1 MQYLHGYQLTISIGL
16 KPSGSLLFTTAD
28 DTITADKSLDKLRRL
43 LAEGGQH
50 SVLIE
55 LAVLGKQ
62 QLLSAD
68 LNFWSGISQS
78 YLDARCLSPEG
89 EVPSAIQPLEPAQAQ
104 LWLNARPPMLG
115 AEYLSTQVLQDL
127 WQQLD
132 VWLRE
137 RISADYRDLSDFL
150 EFNAPAWH
158 TAGRVCF
165 HLAENKSN
173 PDYPFAFMAT
183 FLPEFERGSKKHLP
197 LAKALEQYAGKNN
210 RQKLV
215 QLLGPINLA
224 SQSSEFVR
232 QLVDSGDIYH
242 PLAWTSQDAYRFLLQ
257 APELQE
263 SGLIIRLPD
272 WWKKN
277 PKPQVQASLGIASS
291 SGVGTD
297 QILQFDLR
305 KVLGDEP
312 LSEKQWQQLLDAED
326 GLVYLK
332 GQWVEVNREKLDE
345 ASRQMAFL
353 KQYADEDGLSFIEG
367 MRLLAGA
374 SKDLSAKAGV
384 EVQNEWSFIRPD
396 KSLSKVLQQIRE
408 PESLKLAL
416 PKLGSKGYLRPYQEV
431 GVRWLWYLSQLRLG
445 ACLADDMGLGKT
457 IQIISLLL
465 IFKKAKVIE
474 SSLLVLP
481 TSLLGN
487 WQAELHKFAPSLKVM
502 FLHPAI
508 SSKATLEGVANNPD
522 LIGNYDL
529 TVTSY
534 GMLLRQSWLY
544 ERQWQC
550 VILDEA
556 QAIKNPSSKQTKAVK
571 SLQGYSRIALTGTPV
586 ENRLSDLWSLL
597 DFTNPGLLGTF
608 SRFKSFA
615 KSLDQRE
622 GERYAPLRHLV
633 QPYILRRLKTDK
645 RIISDLPEKTEVYA
659 YCGLSKPQ
667 AGAYQKLVVQ
677 LRKTL
682 ESEDTGIKRR
692 GLILSYI
699 TQFKQLCNHPSQ
711 WKGDG
716 EYQIN
721 KSGKFQR
728 LLEICSEISARQEKV
743 LVFTQFR
750 EICDPLEQALAVCFG
765 RSGLVLHG
773 GIAAKKRQNL
783 VQEFQ
788 SEEGA
793 PFMVLSIKAGGT
805 GLNLTAASHVI
816 HFDRWWNPAVEN
828 QATDRAFRIGQKK
841 NVLVHKFVCKGT
853 IEEKIDVI
861 ITDKSALANELLESS
876 GDTLLTEMSDTQLMD
891 LVSLDIESAQL

>member
-1 MQYLHGYQLTISIGL
+1 MTIFIGL
-16 KPSGSLLFTTAD
+16 KPSGRLFFTAADLTTSD
-28 DTITADKSLDKLRRL
+28 RGLDKLRQL
-43 LAEGGQH
+43 IGEGEEYRA
-50 SVLIE
+50 LIE

-62 QLLSAD
+62 QLLSPS
-68 LNFWSGISQS
+68 LRYWSDICQY
-78 YLDARCLSPEG
+78 YLDARCLTPEG
-89 EVPSAIQPLEPAQAQ
+89 KVLTALEPPGLAQIHQ
-104 LWLNARPPMLG
+104 WLNSRPPMLG
-115 AEYLSTQVLQDL
+115 AEYLNSQVLQSF
-127 WQQLD
+127 WQNLD
-132 VWLRE
+132 DWLRE
-137 RISADYRDLSDFL
+137 YVGAHYRDLSDFL
-150 EFNAPAWH
+150 EANASAWH
-158 TAGRVCF
+158 RVGRVCF

-183 FLPEFERGSKKHLP
+183 FSPEFKRSGNRHLP
-197 LAKALEQYAGKNN
+197 LAKALEQYAGKEN

-215 QLLGPINLA
+215 ELLMPINLA
-224 SQSSEFVR
+224 AKSSEFV
-232 QLVDSGDIYH
+232 QHLVDSGDIYH
-242 PLAWTSQDAYRFLLQ
+242 PLAWDSQDAYRFLLQ
-257 APELQE
+257 APDLQE

-272 WWKKN
+272 WWKKR
-277 PKPQVQASLGIASS
+277 PKPQVQASLGVSS
-291 SGVGTD
+291 TTGIGTD
-297 QILQFDLR
+297 QILRFDLQ
-305 KVLGDEP
+305 KVLGDEE
-312 LSEKQWQQLLDAED
+312 LSEQQWQQLLDAED
-326 GLVYLK
+326 GLTFLK

-345 ASRQMAFL
+345 AVSQMEFL
-353 KQYADEDGLSFIEG
+353 DQYADEAGLSFIEG

-374 SKDLSAKAGV
+374 SKDLSANEGA
-384 EVQNEWSFIRPD
+384 ESHSEWSFIRPD
-396 KSLSKVLQQIRE
+396 EALSKMLHQIRH

-416 PKLGSKGYLRPYQEV
+416 PKLGSNGHLRPYQEV

-457 IQIISLLL
+457 IQVISLLL
-465 IFKKAKVIE
+465 IFKKAKVSN

-487 WQAELHKFAPSLKVM
+487 WQAELEKFAPSLKVM

-508 SSKATLEGVANNPD
+508 NKKATLEKASVNPEILD
-522 LIGNYDL
+522 DYDL

-534 GMLLRQSWLY
+534 GMLLRQPWLH
-544 ERQWQC
+544 EKQWHS

-556 QAIKNPSSKQTKAVK
+556 QAIKNPSSKQTKITK
-571 SLQGYSRIALTGTPV
+571 KLQGYCRIALTGTPV

-608 SRFKSFA
+608 TRFKSFA

-622 GERYAPLRHLV
+622 GERYAPLRNLV

-645 RIISDLPEKTEVYA
+645 SIISDLPDKTEVYA
-659 YCGLSKPQ
+659 YCGLTKTQ
-667 AGAYQKLVVQ
+667 ASAYQKLVVQ

-682 ESEDTGIKRR
+682 SSEEAGIKRR

-699 TQFKQLCNHPSQ
+699 MQFKQLCNHPSQ
-711 WKGDG
+711 LTGDG
-716 EYQIN
+716 DYQIN

-750 EICDPLEQALAVCFG
+750 EVCNPLAQSLAEVFA
-765 RSGLVLHG
+765 RPGLVLHG
-773 GIAAKKRQNL
+773 GVAAKKRQSL
-783 VQEFQ
+783 VQDFQ
-788 SEEGA
+788 VEEGA

-828 QATDRAFRIGQKK
+828 QATDRAFRIGQKN
-841 NVLVHKFVCKGT
+841 NVLVHKFICKGT
-853 IEEKIDVI
+853 IEEKIDAI
-861 ITDKSALANELLESS
+861 ITSKSALANELLESA
-876 GDTLLTEMSDTQLMD
+876 GEALLTEMSDTELMD